1 MRSTIIPISSLF
13 VAISLLSVGYGLL
26 MSLVG
31 IRLQE
36 FGSTQLVTGIV
47 NSTFFLGAIISSL
60 SAHKIVSRVGH
71 IRSFGVFAA
80 LLTFA
85 TLAHSLKVDPFSWA
99 VFRGVSGFAF
109 YSMLLILESWIN
121 EKTDSAH
128 RSQVLSI
135 YTVVFYLA
143 TSSGQLMLN
152 IDDETGL
159 ALFVIAAMFVV
170 ISLLPVAMTRVRE
183 PELIVTDSISIPK
196 LYKVAKLAIAASLAG
211 GLLVGGFFTMVP
223 VFMKNQ
229 GFLDADVSY
238 FMTTALIG
246 GLLSQWPIGW
256 LSDRLGRKMAILY
269 VAFLAFVVS
278 GLLYFF
284 VDYVYAL
291 FVGAF
296 FLGGSIFAMYPLS
309 VARANDSTDED
320 MNAVEIS
327 RSLLM
332 TYGIGSFVS
341 PLIIGSVMENMGG
354 ATIFVVFGIIALVLG
369 IYTLFR
375 DRIAFDE
382 RSVYVSVPSTSG
394 YVAAE
399 FDPRQDEEWVSEQKE
414 HINIDDPSLQGD
426 AEEISQE
433 GMEKRE

>member
-1 MRSTIIPISSLF
+1 MRSAVVPISSLF
-13 VAISLLSVGYGLL
+13 VAIFLLSVGYGLL

-47 NSTFFLGAIISSL
+47 NSTFFLGAIVSSL
-60 SAHKIVSRVGH
+60 SAHRIVSRVGH

-99 VFRGVSGFAF
+99 LFRGLSGFAF

-152 IDDETGL
+152 IKDETGL
-159 ALFVIAAMFVV
+159 TLFVIAAMFVV

-196 LYKVAKLAIAASLAG
+196 LYKVAKLAIAASFTG

-229 GFLDADVSY
+229 GFIDADVSY
-238 FMTTALIG
+238 FMATALIG
-246 GLLSQWPIGW
+246 GLISQWPIGW

-269 VAFLAFVVS
+269 ISFFTFIISV
-278 GLLYFF
+278 LLYFF
-284 VDYVYAL
+284 TNYVDAL

-296 FLGGSIFAMYPLS
+296 FLGGAIFAIYPLS
-309 VARANDSTDED
+309 LARANDTTDED
-320 MNAVEIS
+320 VNAVEIS
-327 RSLLM
+327 RSMLM
-332 TYGIGSFVS
+332 TYGIGSFIS
-341 PLIIGSVMENMGG
+341 PLFIGWTMQEVGG
-354 ATIFVVFGIIALVLG
+354 SAIFVIFGVISFTLG
-369 IYTLFR
+369 VYSIFK
-375 DRIAFDE
+375 DRVSFDE
-382 RSVYVSVPSTSG
+382 RSVYVNVPSTSG

-414 HINIDDPSLQGD
+414 SINVTEEGENQENRDSSEENRSL
-426 AEEISQE
+426 I
-433 GMEKRE
+433 

>member
-1 MRSTIIPISSLF
+1 MHSAILPISSLF

-36 FGSTQLVTGIV
+36 FGASQLVTGVV
-47 NSTFFLGAIISSL
+47 NSTFFLGAIVSSL

-85 TLAHSLKVDPFSWA
+85 TLAHSLNVDPLSWA
-99 VFRGVSGFAF
+99 FFRGVSGFAF
-109 YSMLLILESWIN
+109 YSMLLIIESWIN

-135 YTVVFYLA
+135 YTVIFYLA

-159 ALFVIAAMFVV
+159 SLFVLAAMFIV

-183 PELIVTDSISIPK
+183 PELITTDSVSLPK
-196 LYKVAKLAIAASLAG
+196 LYKVAKLATAASFAG
-211 GLLVGGFFTMVP
+211 GLLVGGFFTMAP

-229 GFLDADVSY
+229 GFVDGDVSY
-238 FMTTALIG
+238 FMSIALIG

-256 LSDRLGRKMAILY
+256 ISDRLGRKLAILY
-269 VAFLAFVVS
+269 VAFFAFIVS
-278 GLLYFF
+278 GIMYFLADF
-284 VDYVYAL
+284 AYAL

-296 FLGGSIFAMYPLS
+296 FLGGSIFAIYPLS
-309 VARANDSTDED
+309 VARANDTTDED

-332 TYGIGSFVS
+332 TYGIGSFMS
-341 PLIIGSVMENMGG
+341 PLIIGGVMGYIGG
-354 ATIFVVFGIIALVLG
+354 SSIFMVFGIIGLFLG
-369 IYTLFR
+369 LYSIFK
-375 DRIAFDE
+375 DRVPFDE
-382 RSVYVSVPSTSG
+382 RSVYVNVPSASG
-394 YVAAE
+394 LVAAE
-399 FDPRQDEEWVSEQKE
+399 FDPRQDDEWVEEQKE
-414 HINIDDPSLQGD
+414 SIHI
-426 AEEISQE
+426 EESYSE
-433 GMEKRE
+433 NTSETAKDEEKNG